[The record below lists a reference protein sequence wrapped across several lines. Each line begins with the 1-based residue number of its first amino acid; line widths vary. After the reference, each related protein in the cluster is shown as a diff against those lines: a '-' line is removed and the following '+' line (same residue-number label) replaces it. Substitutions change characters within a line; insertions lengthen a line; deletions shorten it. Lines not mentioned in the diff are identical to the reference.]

1 MILLVGPESYWR
13 LACCSCAPV
22 DAVAAGPPM
31 VTPTA
36 MPVFTV
42 DRPVTLALSA
52 HCWAMRGVPRVAAL
66 VLKTCWTAGC
76 SEAEGAH
83 NRGAVVRFPRGGST
97 FRPLVSAKM
106 RERLTVG

>member
-1 MILLVGPESYWR
+1 VGPESYWR
-13 LACCSCAPV
+13 LACCSCVPV

-52 HCWAMRGVPRVAAL
+52 HCWAMRGVPRVTAL
-66 VLKTCWTAGC
+66 VLKNLSFQFSATAPRSC
-76 SEAEGAH
+76 SIGASG
-83 NRGAVVRFPRGGST
+83 GAT
-97 FRPLVSAKM
+97 FLHPVTGVPVA
-106 RERLTVG
+106 